1 MAGLTGKTPAATYK
15 DLLKIENSNV
25 GIDDTLRQVQDGT
38 GDGSALYIETNSIKV
53 KPEADDTALLD
64 VHDKDGNSKFKVD
77 TSNDLVTA
85 IGHYT
90 NTQYAYFGVTSTDA
104 LPSANNTH
112 TAVPFGNLFGSN
124 PEVTFGT
131 GTNPATSLTVSST
144 ADDLIGV
151 LWYIPDNI
159 SVDAVHIWVAGS
171 LTTGDTLKF
180 HLMKYDIVS
189 ADGATCGDLSN
200 GTVVADGADIT
211 HDGNEQADYQSLTI
225 QSANVDSGE
234 VVLLMIN
241 SGGTNSDYSINATVK
256 YHLR

>member
-15 DLLKIENSNV
+15 DLLKIENSNA

-38 GDGSALYIETNSIKV
+38 GDGSALYIETNSVKI

-64 VHDKDGNSKFKVD
+64 IHDKDGNSKFKVD

-90 NTQYAYFGVTSTDA
+90 NTQYAYFGTTSTDA
-104 LPSANNTH
+104 IPSAGSTH

-124 PEVTFGT
+124 AEVTFGT
-131 GTNPATSLTVSST
+131 GTNPATSLTISTT
-144 ADDLIGV
+144 ADDLLGV
-151 LWYIPDNI
+151 IWYVPDNI
-159 SVDAVHIWVAGS
+159 TVDAVHVWVAGS
-171 LTTGDTLKF
+171 AASGDTLKF

-189 ADGATCGDLSN
+189 ADGSTCGDLSN

-211 HDGNEQADYQSLTI
+211 HDGYEQADYQSMTI

-234 VVLLMIN
+234 AVLLMIHSN
-241 SGGTNSDYSINATVK
+241 GTNSDYSINATVK